1 MKGCFKIKKYC
12 KNINITDRDLISRAV
27 YTCIDDKYT
36 RPDTLHMFEEYSGIK
51 SSVISQLIKSIGKYA
66 VYPIIETVVDGIRQE
81 LINKEIIIK
90 PIWYKEKADPSSF
103 KIRRIGI
110 QDVKQQIYDYISVE
124 GLSPFFC
131 RIGEYQCAA
140 IKGRGQ
146 IKGVNIIKR
155 WMRNKNIRYAGK
167 ADIRKCYES
176 ISKRQIMRFLK
187 KHIKNDLLLWLINKL
202 ISTFESGLS
211 IGSYLSQFLCNLYM
225 SQLYH
230 EISEN
235 MYRVR
240 KHRDGTS
247 ERVNLVKHVIFYM
260 DDILILGTN
269 AKDVHKA
276 MDLMIKFADKKMGL
290 EIKSSWTVFMTKI
303 EDKKNDAGQFIDMM
317 GFRIYRW
324 HVTIRRRVFKRIRIN
339 YMRVWKMIKTHKKI
353 PLIYARRCI
362 SYNGQIKNSDSF
374 KFKRKYHVNEIIK
387 VCKKVVRKYDKGKI
401 YYRTATC

>member
-1 MKGCFKIKKYC
+1 MKKYC

-27 YTCIDDKYT
+27 YNCIDDKYT
-36 RPDTLHMFEEYSGIK
+36 RSDTLRMFEEYSGVNSKI
-51 SSVISQLIKSIGKYA
+51 ICGLINEIGKCA
-66 VYPIIETVVDGIRQE
+66 IYPIIETIIDSIRQE

-90 PIWYKEKADPSSF
+90 PIWYSEKVDPSSF

-110 QDVKQQIYDYISVE
+110 QDVKQQIYDYIAVE

-167 ADIRKCYES
+167 ADIHKCYES
-176 ISKRQIMRFLK
+176 IGKRQMMHFLK
-187 KHIKNDLLLWLINKL
+187 LHVKNDLLLWLVNKL
-202 ISTFESGLS
+202 ILTFEFGLS
-211 IGSYLSQFLCNLYM
+211 IGSYLSQFLCNLFM

-235 MYRVR
+235 MYRIR
-240 KHRDGTS
+240 KHKNRIC
-247 ERVNLVKHVIFYM
+247 ERINLVKHVIFYM

-269 AKDVHKA
+269 AKDAHKA
-276 MDLMIKFADKKMGL
+276 MDLIIKFADKKLGL

-303 EDKKNDAGQFIDMM
+303 EDKKNDKGQFIDMM

-324 HVTIRRRVFKRIRIN
+324 HVTIRRRVFKRIRRN
-339 YMRVWKMIKTHKKI
+339 YMRVRKMIKTHKKI

-387 VCKKVVRKYDKGKI
+387 VCKKVVRNYDKGKI
-401 YYRTATC
+401 YIRATTC

>member
-1 MKGCFKIKKYC
+1 MKKYC

-27 YTCIDDKYT
+27 YNCIDDKYT
-36 RPDTLHMFEEYSGIK
+36 RSDTLRMLEEYSGVKCEVIYGLVK
-51 SSVISQLIKSIGKYA
+51 EYGKHIVYPLVETVIDGISQ
-66 VYPIIETVVDGIRQE
+66 E
-81 LINKEIIIK
+81 LLYKKIVIK
-90 PIWYKEKADPSSF
+90 PIWYSEKVDPSSF

-110 QDVKQQIYDYISVE
+110 QDVKQQIYDYIAVE

-176 ISKRQIMRFLK
+176 ISKRQIMRFLNA
-187 KHIKNDLLLWLINKL
+187 HIKNDLLLWLINKL
-202 ISTFESGLS
+202 IATFESGLS

-269 AKDVHKA
+269 AKDVHKS
-276 MDLMIKFADKKMGL
+276 MSLIIKYADKKMGL
-290 EIKSSWTVFMTKI
+290 EIKPSWTVFMTKI
-303 EDKKNDAGQFIDMM
+303 EDKKNDVGQFIDMM

-324 HVTIRRRVFKRIRIN
+324 HVTIRRRVFKRIRRN
-339 YMRVWKMIKTHKKI
+339 YMRVWKMMKTHKKI

-387 VCKKVVRKYDKGKI
+387 VCKKVVRSYDKGKI
-401 YYRTATC
+401 YVRTATC